1 MAASS
6 HANNGSSSGNGAMN
20 LGNWLRSLGLE
31 RHEAAFRDKAIDKAV
46 LRDLKEDHLRE
57 LGLPLGGKANRAGS
71 LFWLSRYSSGRPRP
85 MCECQKQEQKARHRY
100 WGPPPSSEYSTNFL

>member
-6 HANNGSSSGNGAMN
+6 HANDASSSGNGAMN

-31 RHEAAFRDKAIDKAV
+31 RHEAAFRDEEI
-46 LRDLKEDHLRE
+46 LRDPKEDHLRE

-85 MCECQKQEQKARHRY
+85 MLRMPEKKTKGSAPLL
-100 WGPPPSSEYSTNFL
+100 GPTTVI